1 MRTSRPSRFA
11 VLDCENGEKWAG
23 HERYWIDG
31 LRRDGDEWR
40 SYRVW
45 AGELPDDSSSLAG
58 AVITGSHDSATDDSL
73 PWLDPLLGFL
83 RAAAAEEAGPRLV
96 GACFGCHALAR
107 ALGGRVGG
115 NPHGRFVFGAERI
128 ALRPALLAAA
138 WFAGDE
144 GRGGE
149 AGPRD
154 SVSLLQSH
162 GDSVVEL
169 PPGAQLFGS
178 SSSAAHEMFG
188 VGERVLAVQG
198 HPELPRQAL
207 VDTILPALREKQRID
222 AEEERAAL
230 RSMEGEVDGPFMM
243 CVIRRFL
250 DGPR

>member
-1 MRTSRPSRFA
+1 MRSSRSARRFA

-45 AGELPDDSSSLAG
+45 AGELPEDASSLAG
-58 AVITGSHDSATDDSL
+58 AVITGSHDSAADDSL
-73 PWLDPLLGFL
+73 PWLEPLLGFL
-83 RAAAAEEAGPRLV
+83 RTAAAAEAGPRLV

-107 ALGGRVGG
+107 ALGGQVGR

-128 ALRPALLAAA
+128 ALTPAFAAA
-138 WFAGDE
+138 WFAGE
-144 GRGGE
+144 AGRGGE

-162 GDSVVEL
+162 GDCVLEL
-169 PPGAQLFGS
+169 PPGARLFAA

-207 VDTILPALREKQRID
+207 VDKILPALRDKQRID
-222 AEEERAAL
+222 DEEERAAL
-230 RSMEGEVDGPFMM
+230 RSMEGEVDGALMM